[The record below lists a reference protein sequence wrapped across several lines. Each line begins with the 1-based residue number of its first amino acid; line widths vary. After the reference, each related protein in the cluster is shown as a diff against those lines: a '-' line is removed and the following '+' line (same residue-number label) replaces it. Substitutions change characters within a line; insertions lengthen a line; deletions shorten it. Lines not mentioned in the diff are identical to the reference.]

1 MPDVLPPPDP
11 RRAQLRR
18 LKLIAF
24 AMLLAMLAGFVISH
38 LNGERGIW
46 AWVSAFCEAAAVG
59 ALADWFAVVAL
70 FRRPMGLPIPHTAI
84 IPRRMERSAD
94 SLAVCVRDQFL
105 EPQALLA
112 RLQVFDPAPPPGGG
126 VGPPAAGRV
135 VGDQAGRG
143 GRGLAEPARARMLA
157 DMARGWALQALDFLD
172 EAAVRRSIQGFV
184 IQQLRQWNA
193 AATAGELLG
202 LLTADNRHQRVLDEG
217 LTRVGEWLETPA
229 VKQRASEL
237 IVRYIQREW
246 PKLASTVNWV
256 KPIDEIGD
264 SLAERL
270 AHAVLGELQQILAE
284 PAHPLRKD
292 YETWVAAYIPRR
304 REDPALAEQI
314 EQMTQPVIDH
324 PAVQDYVQGL
334 WARIHAS
341 LRDDLSREDSALAGH
356 LRRSLASV
364 GEALQRDP
372 ALRDAL
378 NQHLLDGAERLTS
391 RLREGVTHHIA
402 QTVKG
407 WDERHLVEQLELSV
421 GRDLQFIRFNGTL
434 VGGLIG
440 LALHA
445 LTVWLHW

>member
-1 MPDVLPPPDP
+1 
-11 RRAQLRR
+11 
-18 LKLIAF
+18 
-24 AMLLAMLAGFVISH
+24 
-38 LNGERGIW
+38 
-46 AWVSAFCEAAAVG
+46 
-59 ALADWFAVVAL
+59 
-70 FRRPMGLPIPHTAI
+70 
-84 IPRRMERSAD
+84 
-94 SLAVCVRDQFL
+94 
-105 EPQALLA
+105 
-112 RLQVFDPAPPPGGG
+112 
-126 VGPPAAGRV
+126 
-135 VGDQAGRG
+135 
-143 GRGLAEPARARMLA
+143 
-157 DMARGWALQALDFLD
+157 MARGWALQALDFLD
-172 EAAVRRSIQGFV
+172 EAAVRRSIQAFV

-217 LTRVGEWLETPA
+217 LTRVGDWLGNEA
-229 VKQRASEL
+229 VKQRASAL

-270 AHAVLGELQQILAE
+270 AHAVLAELQQILAQPE
-284 PAHPLRKD
+284 HPLRRD
-292 YETWVAAYIPRR
+292 YEMWLGQYIQRLR
-304 REDPALAEQI
+304 SDPALAARVEDLKQ
-314 EQMTQPVIDH
+314 QMIDH

-341 LRDDLSREDSALAGH
+341 LREDLASEDSALAGH
-356 LRRSLASV
+356 LRRSLAAV
-364 GEALQRDP
+364 GQSLQDDP
-372 ALRDAL
+372 ALREAL
-378 NQHLLDGAERLTS
+378 NQHLMDGAERLTS
-391 RLREGVTHHIA
+391 RLREGVTQHIA

-440 LALHA
+440 LLLHA

>member
-1 MPDVLPPPDP
+1 MPDLLPPPDP

-84 IPRRMERSAD
+84 IPRSKERIAD
-94 SLAVCVRDQFL
+94 SLAVFVRDQFL

-112 RLQVFDPAPPPGGG
+112 RLQVFDPASRLGSW
-126 VGPPAAGRV
+126 
-135 VGDQAGRG
+135 
-143 GRGLAEPARARMLA
+143 LAEPARARMLA

-284 PAHPLRKD
+284 PTHPLRQD
-292 YETWVAAYIPRR
+292 YESWVAAYIQRL

-314 EQMTQPVIDH
+314 EQMKQRVIDH

-341 LRDDLSREDSALAGH
+341 LRADLASEDSALAGH